1 MRVWF
6 RIVLYEAK
14 ADNEEMYAYVDHRD
28 TRKYYR
34 CANCGKIAQ
43 EAN

>member
-1 MRVWF
+1 MTT
-6 RIVLYEAK
+6 
-14 ADNEEMYAYVDHRD
+14 EETKMYAYVDYRD

-34 CANCGKIAQ
+34 CANCDKIAQ